1 VFEEFKLVAGDRPRD
16 RVDFDGFE
24 FEVDA
29 ADDFIGTDNVTIFD
43 VVLPDDRLPS
53 GECDLDRKYDLGRF
67 DLSGGFVVLTRRG
80 GREVLLFLAGNDR
93 GGDEEVFLLDVVCL
107 DLILLDDV
115 ASGDDSIKM
124 TSSIIK

>member
-1 VFEEFKLVAGDRPRD
+1 
-16 RVDFDGFE
+16 
-24 FEVDA
+24 
-29 ADDFIGTDNVTIFD
+29 

-53 GECDLDRKYDLGRF
+53 GERDLDRKYDLGRF

-80 GREVLLFLAGNDR
+80 GREVLLFLAGDDR

-115 ASGDDSIKM
+115 ASGDDSIRM
-124 TSSIIK
+124 TLSIIE